1 MEIQLNLRQK
11 CDYEMIVNGGFKPL
25 KGFLNKKDY
34 HSVCQKM
41 RLSDGS
47 LWPIPITLAITE
59 EQAQTFKDSDY
70 VLLKDE
76 TGLPLGKLKV
86 TKDSVYQYDWKEEAK
101 CVFGTDDDN
110 HPYTKILKDQFNSGK
125 TWYLGGNFEE
135 AVLPKHYDFLNY
147 RLTTEQV
154 KEKSQGK
161 EMAGFQTRNPM
172 HRSHIE
178 LAKYAQSQ
186 LDDKGILFLN
196 PVVGVTQDCD
206 VNYHTRVRCYLE
218 ILKYFPKDKLIFS
231 LLPLSMRMAGPREA
245 VWHALVRKNYG
256 CTHFAVGRD
265 HAGPSYKKK
274 DGESFF
280 GPYDAQELLAK
291 HQEEIG
297 IKMIK
302 SEWIVYSVN
311 KETQEGRYSII
322 SQVDKEKEEIKMI
335 SGTQQRELLRTG
347 GDIPD
352 WFSYPEVVSVL
363 REEYPP
369 LNKRGL
375 AIYLVGLSGSGKTT
389 LARGLIERFKEIL
402 PQRKVTY
409 LDGDIVRTHLSK
421 GLGFSKEDRS
431 TNVRR
436 IGYVTSEV
444 VKHGGVAIVANIA
457 PYLDDRNY
465 NREMISANGNYFQIW
480 VDTTLTECERRD
492 VKGLYKLAREGII
505 KQFTGISDPF
515 EEPSESELVV
525 SGENDL
531 TETINN
537 IVTELKTRELI

>member
-1 MEIQLNLRQK
+1 MEIQLNLRQI

-86 TKDSVYQYDWKEEAK
+86 NEDSIYQYDWKEEAK

-125 TWYLGGNFEE
+125 TWYLGGDLVET
-135 AVLPKHYDFLNY
+135 VLPKHYDFLNY
-147 RLTTEQV
+147 RLTADQV
-154 KEKSQGK
+154 KQKALGK

-178 LAKYAQSQ
+178 LAKYTQSQ
-186 LDDKGILFLN
+186 LDDEGILFLN

-218 ILKYFPKDKLIFS
+218 ILKYFPQDRIIFS

-402 PQRKVTY
+402 PTRKITY
-409 LDGDIVRTHLSK
+409 LDGDIVRNHLSK

-444 VKHGGVAIVANIA
+444 VKHGGVVIVANIA

-537 IVTELKTRELI
+537 IVTELKIRELI